1 MASEGGTHGVH
12 RYRVQTE
19 WSGSTGQGYEEY
31 GRGHVASAPPAGAEV
46 QLSSDPAFLGDPS
59 RLNPE
64 QLVVMAASSCQLLS
78 FLAAAARARVEVT
91 AYRDEAEGL
100 MPEDERPVRITAI
113 TLRPTITV
121 APGTDE
127 ERVLHLVEV
136 AHRQCFVANSLLSAI
151 DVEPTVQVADG

>member
-1 MASEGGTHGVH
+1 VH

-31 GRGHVASAPPAGAEV
+31 GRGHVASAPPAGVEV